1 MSVDDYKPE
10 TLRKLSSKDELRAYV
25 NATRITILA
34 LLRDSSATITQIAR
48 EIGTHPANLTHH
60 FRILE
65 KTGLIRLVEKR
76 DTGRNLEKLYRAV
89 ALSFVTAPGEL
100 EVVEKQALKLSILR
114 DEFTASIQRLNKSK
128 NEEEVFA
135 RLLVARISKK
145 SLKMFQKK
153 LTLLVREFEQSETP
167 EGDPYS
173 IALCLFPA
181 LVGNGPKRKIR
192 L

>member
-10 TLRKLSSKDELRAYV
+10 PLRKLSSKNELRAYV

-34 LLRDSSATITQIAR
+34 LLRDFSATITQIAR

-65 KTGLIRLVEKR
+65 RAGLIRLVEKR
-76 DTGRNLEKLYRAV
+76 DTGRNLEKFYRAA
-89 ALSFVTAPGEL
+89 ALSFITAPGEL

-128 NEEEVFA
+128 DEAEVFA
-135 RLLVARISKK
+135 RLLVARISKNN
-145 SLKMFQKK
+145 LKKFQKQ
-153 LTLLVREFEQSETP
+153 LLLLISEFEQAETP
-167 EGDPYS
+167 DGDPYS
-173 IALCLFPA
+173 LALCLFPA
-181 LVGNGPKRKIR
+181 LVGSGPKRKIH